1 MKRGAEAE
9 MVPEAEFR
17 SYYGRPI
24 LKIPRWKAPHLPAY
38 LYLGGLSGASAV
50 MGAAAAVTGRRALAR
65 AGRVTAAAAA
75 MGGTGF
81 LVAELGRPERFL
93 HMLRVAKPTSPMSM
107 GSWLLAA
114 HSALAGA
121 AAGSDL
127 TGVAPGLGATA
138 GAASAL
144 TGPLLATYSAV
155 LLADTAVPAWHEAY
169 RELPFLFAGSALA
182 SAGAAG
188 LAATAL
194 SQGADRGPAARM
206 AVLGAALELAAA
218 VQLERGMGLTAET
231 YQQGEAGQMMRAA
244 RWLTPAGAV
253 AALAARRSRAA
264 ALAAA
269 GLLTA
274 GAVATRVGVFKA
286 GPASAADPKY
296 VIASQRAT
304 TSRNWRRFPPAPAGA
319 GGGGQSSR

>member
-1 MKRGAEAE
+1 MKRAMKGAGEAGRGGGAEAE

-38 LYLGGLSGASAV
+38 LFLGGLSGASAV

-81 LVAELGRPERFL
+81 LIAELGRPERFH

-194 SQGADRGPAARM
+194 GRDDDRGPAARM
-206 AVLGAALELAAA
+206 AVLGVAVELAAA
-218 VQLERGMGLTAET
+218 YQLEHGLGLTAEA
-231 YQQGEAGQMMRAA
+231 YQQGEAGQLMRAA
-244 RWLTPAGAV
+244 RWLMPAGAV

-274 GAVATRVGVFKA
+274 GAVTTRWGVFKA
-286 GPASAADPKY
+286 GPASAADPRY
-296 VIASQRAT
+296 VIASQRST
-304 TSRNWRRFPPAPAGA
+304 TSP
-319 GGGGQSSR
+319 S

>member
-1 MKRGAEAE
+1 
-9 MVPEAEFR
+9 
-17 SYYGRPI
+17 
-24 LKIPRWKAPHLPAY
+24 
-38 LYLGGLSGASAV
+38 
-50 MGAAAAVTGRRALAR
+50 
-65 AGRVTAAAAA
+65 

-81 LVAELGRPERFL
+81 LIAELGRPDRFL

-107 GSWLLAA
+107 GSWLLAV
-114 HSALAGA
+114 HSALSGA

-138 GAASAL
+138 GAASAV
-144 TGPLLATYSAV
+144 TGPLLATYAAV

-169 RELPFLFAGSALA
+169 RELPFLFAGSAMA

-194 SQGADRGPAARM
+194 GQGSDRGPAARM
-206 AVLGAALELAAA
+206 AVLGAAIELAAA
-218 VQLERGMGLTAET
+218 HQLEQGLGLTAEV
-231 YQQGEAGQMMRAA
+231 YQQGEAGQWMRAA
-244 RWLTPAGAV
+244 RWLMPAGAV

-274 GAVATRVGVFKA
+274 GALATRTGVFKA

-296 VIASQRAT
+296 VIASQRPT
-304 TSRNWRRFPPAPAGA
+304 TSR
-319 GGGGQSSR
+319 S